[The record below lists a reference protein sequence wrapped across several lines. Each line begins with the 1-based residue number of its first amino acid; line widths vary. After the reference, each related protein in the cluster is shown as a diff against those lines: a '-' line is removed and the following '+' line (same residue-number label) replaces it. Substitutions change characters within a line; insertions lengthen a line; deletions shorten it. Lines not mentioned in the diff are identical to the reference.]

1 MERYNALAAT
11 GVECSAVRQRL
22 RESNGVRLAVYQA
35 SRVITVCTALDGFT
49 ARCLVCY
56 KALANMGCMATRRLK
71 LMLIKT

>member
-1 MERYNALAAT
+1 MQRGASAAAREQWRAAGGLPGVT
-11 GVECSAVRQRL
+11 GDYR
-22 RESNGVRLAVYQA
+22 
-35 SRVITVCTALDGFT
+35 VCTALSLDGFT